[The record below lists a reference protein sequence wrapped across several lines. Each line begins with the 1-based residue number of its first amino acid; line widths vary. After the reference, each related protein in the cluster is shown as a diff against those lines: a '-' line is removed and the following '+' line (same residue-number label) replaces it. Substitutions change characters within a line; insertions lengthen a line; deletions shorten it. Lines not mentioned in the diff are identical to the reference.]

1 MKSTSETNCKI
12 KAIGLSSGGLDSI
25 LSALVLKREG
35 IEVTW
40 VSFET
45 PFFSASKAKKA
56 AAITGIPIT
65 VQNITDL
72 YLEMLKHPR
81 FGYGKHMN
89 PCLDCHTLM
98 LKIAGKRMAEKGVHF
113 IFTGE
118 VIGQR
123 PMSQTKPSLRCVEKA
138 AGLVGY
144 VLRPLSAKRLP
155 VTIPEERGWVNREA
169 LLSLSGRSRKPQMA
183 LAKELG
189 ITDYPAPAGGC
200 LLTDA
205 AFSRRLKDLFS
216 HQETYL
222 ERDFELLKLGRHF
235 RINAK
240 SKIIVGRTHR
250 DNQAIRTLA
259 SQKGDILLNVA
270 NAPGPVALI
279 PQEADEETIRQGA
292 AACAGY
298 SKVPKKHET
307 AVNVSKNGHVETI
320 TAMSTPP
327 EEFKKYMI

>member
-1 MKSTSETNCKI
+1 M
-12 KAIGLSSGGLDSI
+12 
-25 LSALVLKREG
+25 
-35 IEVTW
+35 
-40 VSFET
+40 
-45 PFFSASKAKKA
+45 
-56 AAITGIPIT
+56 TGIPIT
-65 VQNITDL
+65 VKNITDL
-72 YLEMLKHPR
+72 YLEMLKNPR

-98 LKIAGKRMAEKGVHF
+98 LKNAGERMAEKGFHF

-118 VIGQR
+118 VVGQR

-155 VTIPEERGWVNREA
+155 VTIPEKRGWVDRET
-169 LLSLSGRSRKPQMA
+169 LLSFSGRSRKPQLA

-205 AFSRRLKDLFS
+205 GFSRRLKDLFS

-240 SKIIVGRTHR
+240 SKIIVGRTHQ
-250 DNQAIRTLA
+250 DNQTIRKLA
-259 SQKGDILLNVA
+259 SHRGDILLNVS

-279 PQEADEETIRQGA
+279 PQGAGKETIRQGA
-292 AACAGY
+292 AVCAGY
-298 SKVPKKHET
+298 SKAPKEHET
-307 AVNVSKNGHVETI
+307 IVNVVKNGCLETMTVI
-320 TAMSTPP
+320 STPP